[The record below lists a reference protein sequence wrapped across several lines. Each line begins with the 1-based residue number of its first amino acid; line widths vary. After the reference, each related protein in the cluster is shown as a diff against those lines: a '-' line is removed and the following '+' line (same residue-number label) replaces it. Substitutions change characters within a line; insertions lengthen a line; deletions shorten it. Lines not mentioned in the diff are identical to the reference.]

1 MTEQKGAIFLSSP
14 ETEGIVQNPINI
26 SMTGKLTSER
36 DGDWTTTKFS
46 ANVTASSNGTASSS
60 VELTN
65 SSQPFDLA
73 SLMASNPF
81 MVGTVR
87 RWDFND
93 GAPQS
98 SVDGNLNLQMKN
110 LIKLLPSIFDTEL
123 RGGVFTPTSTSPP
136 CIGLKS
142 AIDGMKSAHNMQL
155 CVLDAN
161 VAVVSAKTL
170 QHSGGQGIRHDINT
184 SISGHMAMN
193 IAGSGYMPKFFFFVH
208 VDKLTSASADC
219 VLELVQFLH
228 EMREAKIKQAK
239 GMDVM
244 HLKVDY
250 SEFFVIATFGSCED
264 PLALVKIDKSSSEK
278 FSPLSA
284 EGSVRGANNLYG
296 DRRGRDEKT
305 VIPPNQVGT

>member
-1 MTEQKGAIFLSSP
+1 
-14 ETEGIVQNPINI
+14 
-26 SMTGKLTSER
+26 
-36 DGDWTTTKFS
+36 
-46 ANVTASSNGTASSS
+46 
-60 VELTN
+60 
-65 SSQPFDLA
+65 
-73 SLMASNPF
+73 
-81 MVGTVR
+81 
-87 RWDFND
+87 
-93 GAPQS
+93 
-98 SVDGNLNLQMKN
+98 
-110 LIKLLPSIFDTEL
+110 
-123 RGGVFTPTSTSPP
+123 
-136 CIGLKS
+136 
-142 AIDGMKSAHNMQL
+142 
-155 CVLDAN
+155 
-161 VAVVSAKTL
+161 
-170 QHSGGQGIRHDINT
+170 
-184 SISGHMAMN
+184 MAMN